1 MTVFE
6 LSENTTVNTPSDTC
20 SSVILT
26 SLPCSLLA
34 KNVSVD
40 SVAWDKGFVQQ
51 GIGNVKGSL
60 IMSRLFSF

>member
-26 SLPCSLLA
+26 SLPLLITS
-34 KNVSVD
+34 KKCLS
-40 SVAWDKGFVQQ
+40 
-51 GIGNVKGSL
+51 
-60 IMSRLFSF
+60 